1 MSLTPPQAFGSI
13 AWLLTLLLLTS
24 QGLPAAQI
32 TVGQHSL
39 RANQADQWISV
50 QVSGGD
56 AVSGLDLYAQV
67 GNGGPELTQFGLPA
81 GKAGPR
87 ISGAELVQGTI
98 FQGVSDLPV
107 NLSSPQLPQTAFYS
121 IALIGSK
128 PTVGAQGTLV
138 RLRLDTTGF
147 YGGEW
152 DLRLRDVLPYA
163 TFGGPHHTNFAG
175 PAALISNGSIT
186 IPIEAGDYNGNQQF
200 DPADV
205 DALALAIRQ
214 ASKDPRYDVNRDQRV
229 DEADQRYWVSH
240 YARRYFGD
248 SNWDG
253 QFSSADLVTV
263 FAAGQYEDGIAG
275 NSLWSSGDWSG
286 DGEFSSSDL
295 VLAFQD
301 GGYELGQHSA
311 RSAAQSA
318 SVSGRSTGPANVP
331 EPTQP
336 AVLLGLLLGQA
347 VRRVRRLSRRVGGRT
362 GSQADSDQRSSHG
375 RRTLS
380 P

>member
-1 MSLTPPQAFGSI
+1 MSLSFPSVLRSLVLQ
-13 AWLLTLLLLTS
+13 LTLLAATAGNLL
-24 QGLPAAQI
+24 AAQI

-39 RANQADQWISV
+39 RANQPDQWINV
-50 QVSGGD
+50 LVTGGD
-56 AVSGLDLYAQV
+56 AVSGLDLFAQI
-67 GNGGPELTQFGLPA
+67 GDGGPELATFGLSA

-98 FQGVSDLPV
+98 FQGVTDPPV
-107 NLSSPQLPQTAFYS
+107 NVSSPQLPQTAFYS

-128 PTVGAQGTLV
+128 PTVPAQGTLV

-147 YGGEW
+147 YGGQW

-163 TFGGPHHTNFAG
+163 TFGGPHQTNFAG
-175 PAALISNGSIT
+175 PTAVINNGSIT
-186 IPIEAGDYNGNQQF
+186 IPIEAGDYNANQQF

-205 DALALAIRQ
+205 DALARAIRQ
-214 ASKDPRYDVNRDQRV
+214 TSTDLRFDVNGDKRIN
-229 DEADQRYWVSH
+229 EADQRYWVST

-263 FAAGQYEDGIAG
+263 FMAGQYEDAVAG
-275 NSLWSSGDWSG
+275 NSLWASGDWSG

-301 GGYELGQHSA
+301 GGYELGPHSA
-311 RSAAQSA
+311 IA
-318 SVSGRSTGPANVP
+318 STLPASVP
-331 EPTQP
+331 EPAQP
-336 AVLLGLLLGQA
+336 AVLLCMALLQA
-347 VRRVRRLSRRVGGRT
+347 YRHARPRRGDAITDR
-362 GSQADSDQRSSHG
+362 RSSHG
-375 RRTLS
+375 RRNLN